1 LKVTKWSTL
10 AGDLNV
16 SEQEAEQFSGE
27 PGSLSAGTA
36 VPPSSHARSEP
47 VAASA
52 PESAQESIQESIQ
65 ESPNVASPDL
75 VPEQAA
81 GAETPE
87 IDAPK
92 ADAPKAHAPKADA
105 PRAPGKV
112 MIMSSGDRSWDRDDA
127 AGAEPETEQSAGMLG
142 KRRLAALA
150 AVLALAT
157 VTGALGGALATAG
170 LGHFVGNDATSA
182 GNRTFEATVARI
194 DADILNLKLS
204 VEHTSKTGMSQYNRT
219 SDRLDRLE
227 KAQAE
232 PAAKLAK
239 LSEAVEKLRAAAA
252 VAPAVAA
259 PVASVP
265 VAAAPVA
272 AKEATGSI
280 ASPAPMPAD
289 APKVELA
296 RLPTVE
302 GWVLRGVSNGVALIE
317 GRRGIY
323 EVYAGD
329 PVPGAGRVDAIR
341 RQDGRW
347 VVVTSKGLIVGR

>member
-1 LKVTKWSTL
+1 LPEI
-10 AGDLNV
+10 LNV
-16 SEQEAEQFSGE
+16 SEQMAEQISGD
-27 PGSLSAGTA
+27 PGSLSAGAA
-36 VPPSSHARSEP
+36 VPPSSDARSEP
-47 VAASA
+47 LAALVAGSV
-52 PESAQESIQESIQ
+52 QET
-65 ESPNVASPDL
+65 PNVVSPDL

-81 GAETPE
+81 GAQTALP
-87 IDAPK
+87 DPPKARAPK
-92 ADAPKAHAPKADA
+92 ADTSPP
-105 PRAPGKV
+105 APGKV
-112 MIMSSGDRSWDRDDA
+112 MIMSSGDRSWGRDDA
-127 AGAEPETEQSAGMLG
+127 AGAEGETEQSAGMFG
-142 KRRLAALA
+142 QRRLAALA
-150 AVLALAT
+150 AVVALAT
-157 VTGALGGALATAG
+157 VAGAIGGALATAG
-170 LGHFVGNDATSA
+170 LGHFVGDDATSA

-204 VEHTSKTGMSQYNRT
+204 VEHTSKTGMSQFNRT
-219 SDRLDRLE
+219 SDRFDRLE

-239 LSEAVEKLRAAAA
+239 LSEAVEKLRAAA
-252 VAPAVAA
+252 PAA
-259 PVASVP
+259 PVP
-265 VAAAPVA
+265 VAAVPVA

-280 ASPAPMPAD
+280 APPAPTPAD
-289 APKVELA
+289 APKVEVA

-302 GWVLRGVSNGVALIE
+302 GWVLRGVANGVALIE

>member
-1 LKVTKWSTL
+1 M
-10 AGDLNV
+10 
-16 SEQEAEQFSGE
+16 SEQKAEQISGE
-27 PGSLSAGTA
+27 PGSLSTGTA
-36 VPPSSHARSEP
+36 VPPSSDAQSEP

-52 PESAQESIQESIQ
+52 PESVQESIK
-65 ESPNVASPDL
+65 ESPCVDSPGL

-81 GAETPE
+81 GAVTPA

-112 MIMSSGDRSWDRDDA
+112 MIMSSGDRSWDRDDVT
-127 AGAEPETEQSAGMLG
+127 GPEPETEQSAGMFG

-170 LGHFVGNDATSA
+170 LGRFVGNDATSA

-219 SDRLDRLE
+219 SERLDRLD

-232 PAAKLAK
+232 PAARLAK
-239 LSEAVEKLRAAAA
+239 LSEVVEKLRAAAA

-265 VAAAPVA
+265 ATAAPVA

-280 ASPAPMPAD
+280 APAPTPAD

-296 RLPTVE
+296 RLPTVD

>member
-1 LKVTKWSTL
+1 
-10 AGDLNV
+10 LNV
-16 SEQEAEQFSGE
+16 SEQKSEQISGE
-27 PGSLSAGTA
+27 PGSLSAGTT
-36 VPPSSHARSEP
+36 VPPSSDAQSEP

-52 PESAQESIQESIQ
+52 PESVQESIE
-65 ESPNVASPDL
+65 ESPSIDSPRL

-87 IDAPK
+87 IGAPK

-112 MIMSSGDRSWDRDDA
+112 MIMSSVDRSWDRDDDA
-127 AGAEPETEQSAGMLG
+127 SAEPETNQSAGMFG

-150 AVLALAT
+150 AVVALAV

-219 SDRLDRLE
+219 SERLERLE

-239 LSEAVEKLRAAAA
+239 LSEAVEKLRAA

-265 VAAAPVA
+265 AAA

-280 ASPAPMPAD
+280 APAPTPAD
-289 APKVELA
+289 APKVEVA

>member
-1 LKVTKWSTL
+1 LPEI
-10 AGDLNV
+10 LNV
-16 SEQEAEQFSGE
+16 SEQKAEQIGGE

-36 VPPSSHARSEP
+36 VPPSSDAQSEP

-52 PESAQESIQESIQ
+52 PESVQESIE
-65 ESPNVASPDL
+65 ESPRIDSPRL

-81 GAETPE
+81 GAETPA

-112 MIMSSGDRSWDRDDA
+112 IIVSSGHHNWDRDQD
-127 AGAEPETEQSAGMLG
+127 AGAEPGTAQGAGLFG

-150 AVLALAT
+150 AVVALAT
-157 VTGALGGALATAG
+157 VTGALGGALATTG
-170 LGHFVGNDATSA
+170 LGRFVGNDATSA
-182 GNRTFEATVARI
+182 GNRTFEAMVARI

-204 VEHTSKTGMSQYNRT
+204 VEHTSKTGMSQFNRT
-219 SDRLDRLE
+219 SERLDRLE

-232 PAAKLAK
+232 PVAKLAK
-239 LSEAVEKLRAAAA
+239 LSEAVEKLRAASP
-252 VAPAVAA
+252 VAPAVA
-259 PVASVP
+259 VP
-265 VAAAPVA
+265 IA
-272 AKEATGSI
+272 AKETTGSI
-280 ASPAPMPAD
+280 TSPTPAD

-296 RLPTVE
+296 RLPMVE
-302 GWVLRGVSNGVALIE
+302 GWVLRGVSNGVALID

>member
-1 LKVTKWSTL
+1 
-10 AGDLNV
+10 V
-16 SEQEAEQFSGE
+16 SEQKAEQISGE
-27 PGSLSAGTA
+27 PDSLSAGTA
-36 VPPSSHARSEP
+36 VPPSSDAQGEP

-52 PESAQESIQESIQ
+52 PESVQESIE
-65 ESPNVASPDL
+65 ESPSIDSPGL

-87 IDAPK
+87 IGAPK
-92 ADAPKAHAPKADA
+92 ADAPKVHAPKADA

-112 MIMSSGDRSWDRDDA
+112 MIMSSVDHSWDRDND
-127 AGAEPETEQSAGMLG
+127 AGAEPETNQSAGMFG
-142 KRRLAALA
+142 KRRLSALA
-150 AVLALAT
+150 AVAALAT
-157 VTGALGGALATAG
+157 VTGALGGVLATAG

-204 VEHTSKTGMSQYNRT
+204 VEHTSKMGMSQFNRT
-219 SDRLDRLE
+219 GERLDKLE

-265 VAAAPVA
+265 AAAAPIA

-280 ASPAPMPAD
+280 APAPTPAD

>member
-1 LKVTKWSTL
+1 MR
-10 AGDLNV
+10 
-16 SEQEAEQFSGE
+16 
-27 PGSLSAGTA
+27 
-36 VPPSSHARSEP
+36 AR
-47 VAASA
+47 
-52 PESAQESIQESIQ
+52 
-65 ESPNVASPDL
+65 L
-75 VPEQAA
+75 L
-81 GAETPE
+81 
-87 IDAPK
+87 
-92 ADAPKAHAPKADA
+92 
-105 PRAPGKV
+105 
-112 MIMSSGDRSWDRDDA
+112 
-127 AGAEPETEQSAGMLG
+127 LG
-142 KRRLAALA
+142 LA

-157 VTGALGGALATAG
+157 VTGALGGALGTAG
-170 LGHFVGNDATSA
+170 LGRFVGNDATSA

-219 SDRLDRLE
+219 SERLDRLE

-239 LSEAVEKLRAAAA
+239 LNEAVEKPRSASP

-265 VAAAPVA
+265 AAAAPIA

-280 ASPAPMPAD
+280 APAPAAAD

-302 GWVLRGVSNGVALIE
+302 GWVLRGVFNGVALIE

>member
-1 LKVTKWSTL
+1 M
-10 AGDLNV
+10 
-16 SEQEAEQFSGE
+16 SEQKAEQIGDE
-27 PGSLSAGTA
+27 PGSHSAGAA
-36 VPPSSHARSEP
+36 VSPSSDARSEP

-52 PESAQESIQESIQ
+52 PESVRESIE
-65 ESPNVASPDL
+65 ESPSIDSRRL

-81 GAETPE
+81 GAETPAIE
-87 IDAPK
+87 AAK
-92 ADAPKAHAPKADA
+92 ADAPIAHAPKADA

-112 MIMSSGDRSWDRDDA
+112 MIMSSGHHNWDRDDE
-127 AGAEPETEQSAGMLG
+127 AGAEPETNQGAGMFG

-150 AVLALAT
+150 AVVALAT
-157 VTGALGGALATAG
+157 ITGALGGALATAG

-194 DADILNLKLS
+194 DAEILNLRLS
-204 VEHTSKTGMSQYNRT
+204 VEHTLKTGMSQYNRT
-219 SDRLDRLE
+219 TERLDRLE

-232 PAAKLAK
+232 PTAKLAK
-239 LSEAVEKLRAAAA
+239 LSEAVEKLRAASP

-259 PVASVP
+259 PI
-265 VAAAPVA
+265 A
-272 AKEATGSI
+272 AKETTGSI
-280 ASPAPMPAD
+280 APAPTPAD

>member
-1 LKVTKWSTL
+1 
-10 AGDLNV
+10 LNV
-16 SEQEAEQFSGE
+16 SEQKAEQISGE
-27 PGSLSAGTA
+27 PGSLSVGVA
-36 VPPSSHARSEP
+36 VPPSSGAQSEP
-47 VAASA
+47 VAASV
-52 PESAQESIQESIQ
+52 AQSTQ
-65 ESPNVASPDL
+65 ESPHVVSPDL

-92 ADAPKAHAPKADA
+92 ADAPKADAPKADVA
-105 PRAPGKV
+105 RAPGKV
-112 MIMSSGDRSWDRDDA
+112 MIMSSGDRSWDRDDVT
-127 AGAEPETEQSAGMLG
+127 GPEPETEQSAGMFG

-157 VTGALGGALATAG
+157 VAGALGGAVATAG
-170 LGHFVGNDATSA
+170 LGHFVGDDATSA

-219 SDRLDRLE
+219 SDRLERLE

-239 LSEAVEKLRAAAA
+239 LSEAVEKLRAAAP
-252 VAPAVAA
+252 VAPAAVAA
-259 PVASVP
+259 AAVSPVP
-265 VAAAPVA
+265 VAAASVA
-272 AKEATGSI
+272 AKDATGSI
-280 ASPAPMPAD
+280 ASPAPTPAD

-302 GWVLRGVSNGVALIE
+302 GWVLRGVANGVALIE

>member
-1 LKVTKWSTL
+1 V
-10 AGDLNV
+10 G
-16 SEQEAEQFSGE
+16 EQKAEQIGGE
-27 PGSLSAGTA
+27 PGSLGAGTA

-52 PESAQESIQESIQ
+52 PESVQESIKEWPCVD
-65 ESPNVASPDL
+65 SPTL

-92 ADAPKAHAPKADA
+92 ADAPRAHTPKADA

-112 MIMSSGDRSWDRDDA
+112 MIMSSGDRSWDRDDD
-127 AGAEPETEQSAGMLG
+127 AGAEPEAEQRAGMFG
-142 KRRLAALA
+142 KRRLAALV
-150 AVLALAT
+150 AVVALAT
-157 VTGALGGALATAG
+157 VTGALGGALAIVG
-170 LGHFVGNDATSA
+170 LGRFVGNDATSA

-204 VEHTSKTGMSQYNRT
+204 VEHTLKTGMSQYNRS

-252 VAPAVAA
+252 VAPAVASPA
-259 PVASVP
+259 
-265 VAAAPVA
+265 AAAPVA
-272 AKEATGSI
+272 AKEVTGSI
-280 ASPAPMPAD
+280 ASAPAPAD

>member
-1 LKVTKWSTL
+1 M
-10 AGDLNV
+10 
-16 SEQEAEQFSGE
+16 SEQKAEQISDE
-27 PGSLSAGTA
+27 PASLSAGTA
-36 VPPSSHARSEP
+36 VPPSSDAQSKP

-52 PESAQESIQESIQ
+52 PESVQVSIE
-65 ESPNVASPDL
+65 ESPSIDSPGL
-75 VPEQAA
+75 APEQAA
-81 GAETPE
+81 GAETPA

-92 ADAPKAHAPKADA
+92 ADAPKAHAHKADA

-112 MIMSSGDRSWDRDDA
+112 MIMSSVDRRWDRDDD
-127 AGAEPETEQSAGMLG
+127 AGAEPETDQSAGIFG

-150 AVLALAT
+150 AVVALAT

-170 LGHFVGNDATSA
+170 LGLFVGNDATSA

-194 DADILNLKLS
+194 DADALNLKLS

-259 PVASVP
+259 P
-265 VAAAPVA
+265 AAPVPAVA

-280 ASPAPMPAD
+280 APAPTPAD

-347 VVVTSKGLIVGR
+347 VVVTTKGLIVGR

>member
-1 LKVTKWSTL
+1 LPEI
-10 AGDLNV
+10 LNV
-16 SEQEAEQFSGE
+16 SEQKAEQISGE
-27 PGSLSAGTA
+27 PGPLSAGTA
-36 VPPSSHARSEP
+36 VPPSSDAQSEP
-47 VAASA
+47 VSASA
-52 PESAQESIQESIQ
+52 PESVQLSVE
-65 ESPNVASPDL
+65 ESPCIDSPRL
-75 VPEQAA
+75 AVGP
-81 GAETPE
+81 ETPA

-92 ADAPKAHAPKADA
+92 ADAPKAHAPRADT
-105 PRAPGKV
+105 PRAAGKI
-112 MIMSSGDRSWDRDDA
+112 MIMSSGGRGWDRDDDV
-127 AGAEPETEQSAGMLG
+127 GPEPETDQSAGMFG

-170 LGHFVGNDATSA
+170 LGRFVGNDATSA

-194 DADILNLKLS
+194 DADILNLKLG

-219 SDRLDRLE
+219 SERLDRLE

-265 VAAAPVA
+265 AAA
-272 AKEATGSI
+272 AKDSTGSI
-280 ASPAPMPAD
+280 APAPTPAD

>member
-1 LKVTKWSTL
+1 
-10 AGDLNV
+10 LNV
-16 SEQEAEQFSGE
+16 SEQKAEQIRAE
-27 PGSLSAGTA
+27 PGSLGAGTA
-36 VPPSSHARSEP
+36 VPPSSDARSEP

-52 PESAQESIQESIQ
+52 PESVQASIK
-65 ESPNVASPDL
+65 ESPSVDSPGL
-75 VPEQAA
+75 APEQAA
-81 GAETPE
+81 GAEAPA

-92 ADAPKAHAPKADA
+92 ADARKAHAPKADA
-105 PRAPGKV
+105 SRAPGKV
-112 MIMSSGDRSWDRDDA
+112 MIMSSGDRSWDRGDD
-127 AGAEPETEQSAGMLG
+127 AGAEPETDQSAGMFG

-170 LGHFVGNDATSA
+170 LGRFVGNDATSA

-219 SDRLDRLE
+219 SERLDRLE

-252 VAPAVAA
+252 IAPAVAA

-265 VAAAPVA
+265 ATAAPVA

-280 ASPAPMPAD
+280 APAPTSAD

-323 EVYAGD
+323 EVYVGD

>member
-1 LKVTKWSTL
+1 
-10 AGDLNV
+10 LNV
-16 SEQEAEQFSGE
+16 SEQKAEQIGGE

-36 VPPSSHARSEP
+36 VSSFSDAQSAP

-52 PESAQESIQESIQ
+52 PQSVQESIQESSSID
-65 ESPNVASPDL
+65 SPGL

-81 GAETPE
+81 NAETAI

-92 ADAPKAHAPKADA
+92 PDAPQVHAPKADA
-105 PRAPGKV
+105 PGAPGKV
-112 MIMSSGDRSWDRDDA
+112 MVMPSGRHDWANHDDV
-127 AGAEPETEQSAGMLG
+127 GAEAKAGQGAG
-142 KRRLAALA
+142 KSGKPRLAALA
-150 AVLALAT
+150 AVVALAT
-157 VTGALGGALATAG
+157 VTGALAGALGTAG
-170 LGHFVGNDATSA
+170 LERFVGNDATSA

-219 SDRLDRLE
+219 SERLDRLE

-239 LSEAVEKLRAAAA
+239 LSETVEKLRAASP

-265 VAAAPVA
+265 AAAAPIA

-280 ASPAPMPAD
+280 APAPTAAD
-289 APKVELA
+289 PPKIELA

-302 GWVLRGVSNGVALIE
+302 GWVLRGVFNGVALIE

>member
-1 LKVTKWSTL
+1 
-10 AGDLNV
+10 V
-16 SEQEAEQFSGE
+16 SEQKVEQISDQ
-27 PGSLSAGTA
+27 PASLSAGTA
-36 VPPSSHARSEP
+36 VPPSSDAQSEP
-47 VAASA
+47 VAALA
-52 PESAQESIQESIQ
+52 PESVQVSIE
-65 ESPNVASPDL
+65 ESPSIDSPGL

-81 GAETPE
+81 GAETPA

-112 MIMSSGDRSWDRDDA
+112 MIMSSVDRRWDRDDD
-127 AGAEPETEQSAGMLG
+127 AGAEPETDQSAGMFG
-142 KRRLAALA
+142 KRGLAALA
-150 AVLALAT
+150 AVVALAT

-170 LGHFVGNDATSA
+170 LGRLVGADAASA

-194 DADILNLKLS
+194 DADILNLKLG
-204 VEHTSKTGMSQYNRT
+204 VEHTSKTGMSQFNRT
-219 SDRLDRLE
+219 SDRLERLE
-227 KAQAE
+227 RAQAE

-259 PVASVP
+259 PAAPVP
-265 VAAAPVA
+265 SAAAPVA
-272 AKEATGSI
+272 AKDATGSI
-280 ASPAPMPAD
+280 APAPTPAD

>member
-1 LKVTKWSTL
+1 M
-10 AGDLNV
+10 
-16 SEQEAEQFSGE
+16 SEQKAEQISDQ
-27 PGSLSAGTA
+27 PASLSAGTA
-36 VPPSSHARSEP
+36 VPPSSDAQSEP
-47 VAASA
+47 VAALA
-52 PESAQESIQESIQ
+52 PESVQVSIE
-65 ESPNVASPDL
+65 ESPSIDSPGL

-81 GAETPE
+81 GAETPA

-112 MIMSSGDRSWDRDDA
+112 MIMSSVDRRWDRDDDA
-127 AGAEPETEQSAGMLG
+127 SAEPETDQSAGMFG

-150 AVLALAT
+150 AVVALAT

-170 LGHFVGNDATSA
+170 LGRLVGADAASA

-194 DADILNLKLS
+194 YADILNLKLGM
-204 VEHTSKTGMSQYNRT
+204 EHTSKTGMSQFNRT
-219 SDRLDRLE
+219 SDRLERLE
-227 KAQAE
+227 RAQAE

-252 VAPAVAA
+252 VAPAA
-259 PVASVP
+259 PVPS
-265 VAAAPVA
+265 AAAPVA
-272 AKEATGSI
+272 AKDATGSI
-280 ASPAPMPAD
+280 APAPTPAD

>member
-1 LKVTKWSTL
+1 M
-10 AGDLNV
+10 
-16 SEQEAEQFSGE
+16 SEQKSEQISGE
-27 PGSLSAGTA
+27 PGSLSTGTA
-36 VPPSSHARSEP
+36 VPPSSDAQSEP

-52 PESAQESIQESIQ
+52 PESVQESIE
-65 ESPNVASPDL
+65 ESPNIGSPRL

-87 IDAPK
+87 IG
-92 ADAPKAHAPKADA
+92 APKAHAPKADA

-112 MIMSSGDRSWDRDDA
+112 MIMSSGDRSWDRDDDA
-127 AGAEPETEQSAGMLG
+127 SAEPETNQSARMFG

-150 AVLALAT
+150 AVVALAT

-219 SDRLDRLE
+219 SERLDRLE

-239 LSEAVEKLRAAAA
+239 LSEAVEKLGAA

-265 VAAAPVA
+265 AAA

-280 ASPAPMPAD
+280 AAAPTPAD